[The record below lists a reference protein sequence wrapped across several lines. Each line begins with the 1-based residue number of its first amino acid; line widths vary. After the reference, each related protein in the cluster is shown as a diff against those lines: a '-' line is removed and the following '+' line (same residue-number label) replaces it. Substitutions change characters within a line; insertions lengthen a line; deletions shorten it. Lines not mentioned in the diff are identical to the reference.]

1 MLGNTRLW
9 DSGQQSGVQIVFYW
23 RLEWRKMLSFEL
35 AGPGRL
41 QAAKLERKDKVN
53 TPWIT
58 SLF

>member
-1 MLGNTRLW
+1 
-9 DSGQQSGVQIVFYW
+9 
-23 RLEWRKMLSFEL
+23 MLSFEL